1 MKNKEILE
9 KTTNRK
15 VFNYA
20 YKEHLERTGKIRC
33 VWCRYNKGENSTQD
47 WYGGHWSDKFGNYDI
62 KYPSWKL
69 VSKNRKQWMKKPSK
83 IEYKTYVR
91 YGGYVITRADISW

>member
-9 KTTNRK
+9 RTANRK

-20 YKEHLERTGKIRC
+20 YKEHLERKGKIRC
-33 VWCRYNKGENSTQD
+33 AWCRYNKGENSTQD
-47 WYGGHWSDKFGNYDI
+47 WYGGHWNDEINDYKI

-69 VSKNRKQWMKKPSK
+69 STKNRKQWMKKPIK
-83 IEYKTYVR
+83 INEKTYVR
-91 YGGYVITRADISW
+91 YDGKIFHRVDINW

>member
-9 KTTNRK
+9 RTSNRK

-20 YKEHLERTGKIRC
+20 YKQHLERTGKIRC
-33 VWCRYNKGENSTQD
+33 SYCRYNKGENSTQD
-47 WYGGHWSDKFGNYDI
+47 WYGGHWNDSIGDYKM

-69 VSKNRKQWMKKPSK
+69 ASKNRKQWMKKPLK
-83 IEYKTYVR
+83 IKYDTYVR
-91 YGGYVITRADISW
+91 YDGYVRCLVDIKW

>member
-1 MKNKEILE
+1 MRNKEILE

-33 VWCRYNKGENSTQD
+33 SYCRYNKGENSTQD
-47 WYGGHWSDKFGNYDI
+47 WYGGHWNDKTGDYDI

-69 VSKNRKQWMKKPSK
+69 VSKNRKQWMKKQSK

-91 YGGYVITRADISW
+91 YDGYVITRADIKW

>member
-9 KTTNRK
+9 KTSNRK

-33 VWCRYNKGENSTQD
+33 SYCRYNKGENSTQY
-47 WYGGHWSDKFGNYDI
+47 WYGGHWSDKINDYII
-62 KYPSWKL
+62 KHPSWKL
-69 VSKNRKQWMKKPSK
+69 VSKNRKQWMKKPINFKHKKSQYNNK
-83 IEYKTYVR
+83 HYIE
-91 YGGYVITRADISW
+91 INW